1 MKLKYLFAL
10 VITVLMI
17 VACQSNEEQ
26 RRNLY
31 VCDFI
36 KERNNIKVNYE
47 YKYDIIPYATFGF
60 KTASKSGV
68 GVEMKLFNYGGKL
81 RINESAI
88 ENIYSSNFAP
98 ISHFYVV
105 SSENITIAN
114 VFDDKT
120 YGKWATGRVIVPEFN
135 RYFEDV
141 FISPLAY
148 KYLKEEQNNDNDCLV
163 LVRLISTRNKCT
175 YNGVFYGDYL
185 IKWIINTNYQQIIIN
200 HDVTFNINNIGG
212 FWKPLYTDEELKIY
226 KEYQQKSVMNL
237 LKGSNKQYKLPETIS
252 NKTAR

>member
-26 RRNLY
+26 RRNPY

-81 RINESAI
+81 G
-88 ENIYSSNFAP
+88 AP
-98 ISHFYVV
+98 AKTCV
-105 SSENITIAN
+105 S
-114 VFDDKT
+114 V
-120 YGKWATGRVIVPEFN
+120 Y
-135 RYFEDV
+135 
-141 FISPLAY
+141 
-148 KYLKEEQNNDNDCLV
+148 YL
-163 LVRLISTRNKCT
+163 
-175 YNGVFYGDYL
+175 
-185 IKWIINTNYQQIIIN
+185 
-200 HDVTFNINNIGG
+200 
-212 FWKPLYTDEELKIY
+212 
-226 KEYQQKSVMNL
+226 L
-237 LKGSNKQYKLPETIS
+237 L
-252 NKTAR
+252 